1 MPKLAADSPVWFARC
16 LRDLAADFEAPTSA
30 GVDALVRQRPAT
42 AYPGMTAEQFR
53 QYAWSV
59 MQELLG
65 MMRAGRP
72 S

>member
-1 MPKLAADSPVWFARC
+1 MAGRPRLARVA
-16 LRDLAADFEAPTSA
+16 
-30 GVDALVRQRPAT
+30 ALVHPRPAT
-42 AYPGMTAEQFR
+42 AYPGMNDDQFR